1 MAPDP
6 ASRLFPKRPPAF
18 LPGPSKYIEWQTWR
32 WAAPVCSRHGCA
44 AHTGSL
50 SLHSYLLLFPV
61 TELLLCA
68 NNLPIGA
75 NNLPDRF
82 FSLFY
87 LSFTS
92 LNFKSNELMKE
103 CIMSFFNAPISN
115 QVPSGVTSVKQLHTY
130 ITSNEWLKER
140 TLSVQ
145 VALSDEKRFRK
156 LKQNLLPYVTPAGV
170 FSYRKE
176 DRLLFLS
183 GEFVID
189 IDHLPSPEETLHW
202 RDTLFADNKL
212 RPDLAFVSPSTT
224 GVKLLVP
231 YRLSPKASIEESFD
245 KARLSAWEY
254 LKWKYGLNADASNAD
269 LSRACFL
276 CHDPSAKLRES

>member
-1 MAPDP
+1 MYHV
-6 ASRLFPKRPPAF
+6 LFQRPHLQSSA
-18 LPGPSKYIEWQTWR
+18 EWRDQCQTV
-32 WAAPVCSRHGCA
+32 A
-44 AHTGSL
+44 
-50 SLHSYLLLFPV
+50 YLYHLQRV
-61 TELLLCA
+61 A
-68 NNLPIGA
+68 
-75 NNLPDRF
+75 
-82 FSLFY
+82 
-87 LSFTS
+87 
-92 LNFKSNELMKE
+92 
-103 CIMSFFNAPISN
+103 
-115 QVPSGVTSVKQLHTY
+115 
-130 ITSNEWLKER
+130 ER
-140 TLSVQ
+140 TNAQ
-145 VALSDEKRFRK
+145 RTGRFERRETVPQTEAK
-156 LKQNLLPYVTPAGV
+156 LTAIRHTAGV

>member
-1 MAPDP
+1 
-6 ASRLFPKRPPAF
+6 
-18 LPGPSKYIEWQTWR
+18 
-32 WAAPVCSRHGCA
+32 
-44 AHTGSL
+44 
-50 SLHSYLLLFPV
+50 
-61 TELLLCA
+61 
-68 NNLPIGA
+68 
-75 NNLPDRF
+75 
-82 FSLFY
+82 
-87 LSFTS
+87 
-92 LNFKSNELMKE
+92 MKE

-145 VALSDEKRFRK
+145 DALSDEKRFRK

-176 DRLLFLS
+176 DRL
-183 GEFVID
+183 
-189 IDHLPSPEETLHW
+189 
-202 RDTLFADNKL
+202 LFADNKL

>member
-1 MAPDP
+1 MYHV
-6 ASRLFPKRPPAF
+6 LFQRPHLQSSA
-18 LPGPSKYIEWQTWR
+18 ERRDQCQTV
-32 WAAPVCSRHGCA
+32 A
-44 AHTGSL
+44 
-50 SLHSYLLLFPV
+50 YLYHLQRV
-61 TELLLCA
+61 A
-68 NNLPIGA
+68 
-75 NNLPDRF
+75 
-82 FSLFY
+82 
-87 LSFTS
+87 
-92 LNFKSNELMKE
+92 
-103 CIMSFFNAPISN
+103 
-115 QVPSGVTSVKQLHTY
+115 
-130 ITSNEWLKER
+130 ER
-140 TLSVQ
+140 TKLSVQ
-145 VALSDEKRFRK
+145 DALSDEKRFRK

-276 CHDPSAKLRES
+276 CHDLR

>member
-1 MAPDP
+1 
-6 ASRLFPKRPPAF
+6 
-18 LPGPSKYIEWQTWR
+18 
-32 WAAPVCSRHGCA
+32 
-44 AHTGSL
+44 
-50 SLHSYLLLFPV
+50 
-61 TELLLCA
+61 
-68 NNLPIGA
+68 
-75 NNLPDRF
+75 
-82 FSLFY
+82 
-87 LSFTS
+87 
-92 LNFKSNELMKE
+92 MKE

-145 VALSDEKRFRK
+145 DALSDEKRFRK
-156 LKQNLLPYVTPAGV
+156 L
-170 FSYRKE
+170 KE

>member
-1 MAPDP
+1 
-6 ASRLFPKRPPAF
+6 
-18 LPGPSKYIEWQTWR
+18 
-32 WAAPVCSRHGCA
+32 
-44 AHTGSL
+44 
-50 SLHSYLLLFPV
+50 
-61 TELLLCA
+61 
-68 NNLPIGA
+68 
-75 NNLPDRF
+75 
-82 FSLFY
+82 
-87 LSFTS
+87 
-92 LNFKSNELMKE
+92 MKE

-145 VALSDEKRFRK
+145 DALSDEKRFRK

-202 RDTLFADNKL
+202 RDTLFADNKPSFRQPKHHRRETA
-212 RPDLAFVSPSTT
+212 RPLPALTQGFHR
-224 GVKLLVP
+224 G
-231 YRLSPKASIEESFD
+231 IF
-245 KARLSAWEY
+245 
-254 LKWKYGLNADASNAD
+254 
-269 LSRACFL
+269 
-276 CHDPSAKLRES
+276 